1 MKAIVRDRWGG
12 PDVVRIEEIPTPAPG
27 PGEVLVR
34 IHAASVNRADLD
46 GLEPRPGFL
55 RVFMGI
61 RAPRARQVGI
71 DVAGVVERT
80 GEGATRFTPGDR
92 VFTDLFTTGAP
103 GSFAE
108 FIAVPE
114 RVLQPIPASMS
125 FEVAS
130 TLPHSAILAL
140 QGLRTRSGQTVGPG
154 SKVLI
159 GGASGNVG
167 PFAVQIAK
175 HLGADVTGVARTEKL
190 DFVRSLG
197 ADHVIDYT
205 ATDYTA
211 TGDRYD
217 WIMDTDSHQP
227 MRHVR
232 RALQDGGRYLTL
244 GGDSLPIAAA
254 LLAGPILSIGSSR
267 RAGLMLWWKPFHP
280 PDVARISE
288 LVETGAV
295 TPSIDRRFPL
305 SETADALRWVDDGQ
319 AHGKV
324 VVTIA

>member
-1 MKAIVRDRWGG
+1 VKAIVRDRWGG

>member
-1 MKAIVRDRWGG
+1 VKAIVRDRWGG

-175 HLGADVTGVARTEKL
+175 HLGAHVTGVARTEKL